1 MKKLR
6 TTLLS
11 LLALSGILLTL
22 VSCGGRTPTDIS
34 GATSVADLAGTYISA
49 QSGTY
54 HEIART
60 QIPNV
65 KGQVYADFDSLL
77 AALKSGAIDG
87 YIAEEPTAFVNCRK
101 DPTLGYLKFTN
112 NQNGFTATPSDT
124 AIAVGCKKGSSL
136 TARINAVLTSLSDA
150 QKSAL
155 MEEIFTVNAG
165 GTVTAYSVF
174 APAPEHPTG
183 TLKIAMECAYDPFNG
198 TQTTDASGAV
208 PIAGAN
214 GAGLYANGY
223 DVQIAKYIAHT
234 LGMELEVYSVAWD
247 SLIGGVESGT
257 YDAVIAGMSP
267 TEERREKLDFTA
279 PYYSSNLVV
288 IYRR

>member
-1 MKKLR
+1 MKKL
-6 TTLLS
+6 LS
-11 LLALSGILLTL
+11 TLLALAMLAGSLLTL
-22 VSCGGRTPTDIS
+22 ASCGGRTQTDIS
-34 GATSVADLAGTYISA
+34 GAGSVADLAGTYISA

-65 KGQVYADFDSLL
+65 KGQVYADFDALL

-101 DPTLGYLKFTN
+101 DPSLGYLKFTN
-112 NQNGFTATPSDT
+112 NENGFTATADDT

-136 TARINAVLTSLSDA
+136 VEKINAVLATLTDA

-155 MEEIFTVNAG
+155 MEEMFTLRSG
-165 GTVTAYSVF
+165 GSVDGYSVKND
-174 APAPEHPTG
+174 APEHPTG
-183 TLKIAMECAYDPFNG
+183 TLKIAMECAYDPFNW
-198 TQTTDASGAV
+198 TQTTADGGAV
-208 PIAGAN
+208 PISGAN

-223 DVQIAKYIAHT
+223 DVQIAKYIANA
-234 LGMELEVYSVAWD
+234 LGMTLEVYAVDWD
-247 SLIGGVESGT
+247 SLINGVEAGT
-257 YDAVIAGMSP
+257 YDAIVAGMSP
-267 TEERREKLDFTA
+267 TEERREKLDFST

-288 IYRR
+288 IYKK